1 VHPEIL
7 NYQNFPDPIN
17 MKIIWQER
25 YEYIYDAE
33 KHLAS
38 NGTII
43 LKLWLNVSKQEQ
55 QNRFLNRLDD
65 EDKYWKWSS
74 SDMK

>member
-1 VHPEIL
+1 MHSEIL

-17 MKIIWQER
+17 MKNIWQER